1 MVDSKVRLGV
11 TGSQIGDLGG
21 NGALAPILTQLG
33 GAKGG
38 QMAMD
43 YARQMYP
50 DAPEADPWEA
60 ALQFFLEMGRGAS
73 QPGATVVGSA
83 VGAAQAPVDY
93 LNAKKKEKT
102 ETDRARMQTAL
113 QLAPSLKPKAGTYK
127 DPKEYSISMP
137 IKDDDGNITGYE
149 TAYTDFLTA
158 KDFAKLQAEGARFTS
173 VPKAPSTSTGSTTV
187 GIDPDNLPALRLLLN
202 LPNLN
207 VDENNNAVIPN
218 SAVKAA
224 TAEGLILP
232 KQAAPKEG
240 VEKYLQQDR
249 VLYLTKEDAKK
260 KLATLGVNEDDT
272 EYEGLIGLITT
283 DDKNLIGRPV
293 IQADSYINYYIP
305 RAGEK
310 SEFNVVT
317 RTPGGSPVP
326 AEVLAR
332 NEEIKGLSK
341 IAIKQNQVM
350 NDLLPTLDSAMT
362 VLLQNQDVTGAFQNF
377 TMPIRSFMSSS
388 FGFSDSELESQRYLE
403 AISNKLAPQMRP
415 VGSGATSDMEFR
427 AYKSAI
433 LTMENPAVSNYL
445 TLYSLDKTTRNAQKE
460 LQLRRKLLTQNKSMT
475 YIEDKVLELDKGI
488 YEKFEAPTDD
498 ISMEDY
504 MAARDSWKASLP
516 NGAVILN
523 KDSSGNKIY
532 PNAGTFIIKGW
543 GN

>member
-38 QMAMD
+38 KLAMD

-73 QPGATVVGSA
+73 QPGATVLGSA

-113 QLAPSLKPKAGTYK
+113 QLAPSLKPKGGTYK

-158 KDFAKLQAEGARFTS
+158 KQFAELKNQGARFTS
-173 VPKAPSTSTGSTTV
+173 VSKASTSTGNTTV
-187 GIDPDNLPALRLLLN
+187 GVDPDNLPALRLLLD

-207 VDENNNAVIPN
+207 VDENNNAIIPN
-218 SAVKAA
+218 SSVSVA
-224 TAEGLILP
+224 TAQGLILP
-232 KQAAPKEG
+232 KQAVPKEG
-240 VEKYLQQDR
+240 VEKYLQGER
-249 VLYLTKEDAKK
+249 VLYLTEDDAKAR
-260 KLATLGVNEDDT
+260 LAALGVTEGST
-272 EYEGLIGLITT
+272 EYQGLIDLITT
-283 DDKNLIGRPV
+283 DDENLIGRPV
-293 IQADSYINYYIP
+293 IQADSYINFYTGRP
-305 RAGEK
+305 DAAG
-310 SEFNVVT
+310 NTDLPVIA

-332 NEEIKGLSK
+332 NEEIKGLNK

-362 VLLQNQDVTGAFQNF
+362 VLLQNQDVTGAFQNL
-377 TMPIRSFMSSS
+377 TMPIRSFMSSA
-388 FGFSDSELESQRYLE
+388 FGFC
-403 AISNKLAPQMRP
+403 
-415 VGSGATSDMEFR
+415 
-427 AYKSAI
+427 
-433 LTMENPAVSNYL
+433 
-445 TLYSLDKTTRNAQKE
+445 TLVFA
-460 LQLRRKLLTQNKSMT
+460 
-475 YIEDKVLELDKGI
+475 
-488 YEKFEAPTDD
+488 
-498 ISMEDY
+498 
-504 MAARDSWKASLP
+504 
-516 NGAVILN
+516 
-523 KDSSGNKIY
+523 
-532 PNAGTFIIKGW
+532 
-543 GN
+543 

>member
-1 MVDSKVRLGV
+1 MAVNNKPLGASG
-11 TGSQIGDLGG
+11 TTLDDMG
-21 NGALAPILTQLG
+21 NMGALTPILGRLAG
-33 GAKGG
+33 GTKGG
-38 QMAMD
+38 QMAAD
-43 YARQMYP
+43 FARQMYP
-50 DAPEADPWEA
+50 DPPKSDPWEA
-60 ALQFFLEMGRGAS
+60 ALQFFLAMGQGAS
-73 QPGATVVGSA
+73 QPGATVLGSA
-83 VGAAQAPVDY
+83 VGAMQAPADY
-93 LNAKKKEKT
+93 LAAKKKEKR
-102 ETDRARMQTAL
+102 ETDQARMQTAL
-113 QLAPSLKPKAGTYK
+113 QLAPSLKPAAGKVTYRPATEAELK
-127 DPKEYSISMP
+127 QYGATSGQMGS
-137 IKDDDGNITGYE
+137 DGKFYDLSKT
-149 TAYTDFLTA
+149 T
-158 KDFAKLQAEGARFTS
+158 
-173 VPKAPSTSTGSTTV
+173 STSTGNTTV
-187 GIDPDNLPALRLLLN
+187 GVDPANLPALRLLLN

-207 VDENNNAVIPN
+207 VDENNNAIIPN
-218 SAVKAA
+218 SAVSTA

-232 KQAAPKEG
+232 KQAVPKQG
-240 VEKYLQQDR
+240 LEKYLQQDR
-249 VLYLTKEDAKK
+249 VLYLSDEGAKA
-260 KLATLGVNEDDT
+260 KLATLGVNEGDT
-272 EYEGLIGLITT
+272 EYADLFSLITT
-283 DDKNLIGRPV
+283 DDPNLIGRPV

-305 RAGEK
+305 RAGED

-332 NEEIKGLSK
+332 NEEIKGLNK

-362 VLLQNQDVTGAFQNF
+362 VLLQNQDVTGAFQNL
-377 TMPIRSFMSSS
+377 TMPIRSFMSSA

-433 LTMENPAVSNYL
+433 LTMENPAISNYL

-460 LQLRRKLLTQNKSMT
+460 LQLRRQLLTQNKSME
-475 YIEDKVLELDKGI
+475 YIENKVSELDKGI
-488 YEKFEAPTDD
+488 YEKFEPPSADMPLD
-498 ISMEDY
+498 EFL
-504 MAARDSWKASLP
+504 AARNAWKASLP